1 LVEVI
6 SVSGVCVAGIF
17 EEDLSVPGVASVDSP
32 DVVRRGE
39 VGEGIDD
46 HGAPG
51 GRERERRKPREP
63 ALESLGNW

>member
-1 LVEVI
+1 LVEVV

-32 DVVRRGE
+32 GVVRRGE

-46 HGAPG
+46 HGDTW
-51 GRERERRKPREP
+51 RERERRKPMEA